1 MDKIVLDS
9 YALITV
15 FLDEPGA
22 DAVTKILLEGN
33 AGNLELH
40 ITSYNMGEVYYM
52 IWRKASKVQADVC
65 WNAMLDLHLIVTE
78 PSLDLT
84 HAAATLKASYKL
96 SYADAHAAALALHLK
111 GTLLSNDKEFAS
123 LKNTKGF
130 KLRSFAN
137 RTR

>member
-1 MDKIVLDS
+1 MDKLVLDS
-9 YALITV
+9 YALIAV

-22 DAVTKILLEGN
+22 EAVTKILLEGN

-65 WNAMLDLHLIVTE
+65 WNAMMDLHLIVTE

-96 SYADAHAAALALHLK
+96 SYADAHAAALTLHLK
-111 GTLLSNDKEFAS
+111 GTLFSNDKEFDN
-123 LKNTKGF
+123 LKNIKGF
-130 KLRSFAN
+130 KLRSFAGS
-137 RTR
+137 TR